1 MRMSREN
8 LENEMVK
15 VGVSQ
20 EDLESS
26 ILALGRLKA
35 VLSESLVKTNLGGL
49 GLQHAAKL
57 EREFDR
63 AIDAM
68 TLLLLQFPDY
78 QD

>member
-1 MRMSREN
+1 MREN

-20 EDLESS
+20 TDLENS
-26 ILALGRLKA
+26 ISALGKLKPE
-35 VLSESLVKTNLGGL
+35 LRWLLIKINYEGQGIQDVKDM
-49 GLQHAAKL
+49 
-57 EREFDR
+57 ERKFDT

>member
-1 MRMSREN
+1 MNREN

-20 EDLESS
+20 EGLESS
-26 ILALGRLKA
+26 IQALGRLKA
-35 VLSESLVKTNLGGL
+35 VLSESLVNENIGGQ
-49 GLQHAAKL
+49 GLQHATKL

-68 TLLLLQFPDY
+68 ILLLLQFPDY

>member
-1 MRMSREN
+1 MREN
-8 LENEMVK
+8 LENDLVK

-26 ILALGRLKA
+26 ISALGRLKA
-35 VLSESLVKTNLGGL
+35 ILSESLVNTNVEGL

>member
-1 MRMSREN
+1 MGREK
-8 LENEMVK
+8 LENNLVK

-20 EDLESS
+20 TDLEDS
-26 ILALGRLKA
+26 ISALERLK
-35 VLSESLVKTNLGGL
+35 SELHWLLIKINYEGQGIQDVKDM
-49 GLQHAAKL
+49 
-57 EREFDR
+57 ERKFDT